1 MDKKAYNLKR
11 TFEQPIVMYEF
22 TDKFR
27 INKGFRLDFW
37 ATFLIVWFILFLL
50 FWYLLQPVIMSIGG
64 LMFIY
69 FTVAPYYITK
79 YIVKLKQDGKKLFFF
94 LWDFVIFVFNVQLR
108 KVKLSYDE
116 EVEVKSRLLCKM
128 LYNVFTISTYQN

>member
-50 FWYLLQPVIMSIGG
+50 FCYFG
-64 LMFIY
+64 IY
-69 FTVAPYYITK
+69 YS
-79 YIVKLKQDGKKLFFF
+79 L
-94 LWDFVIFVFNVQLR
+94 
-108 KVKLSYDE
+108 
-116 EVEVKSRLLCKM
+116 
-128 LYNVFTISTYQN
+128 

>member
-37 ATFLIVWFILFLL
+37 ATFLILWFILFLL

-116 EVEVKSRLLCKM
+116 EVEYHDKKIT
-128 LYNVFTISTYQN
+128 FK

>member
-37 ATFLIVWFILFLL
+37 ATFLIVWFI
-50 FWYLLQPVIMSIGG
+50 
-64 LMFIY
+64 
-69 FTVAPYYITK
+69 
-79 YIVKLKQDGKKLFFF
+79 
-94 LWDFVIFVFNVQLR
+94 
-108 KVKLSYDE
+108 
-116 EVEVKSRLLCKM
+116 
-128 LYNVFTISTYQN
+128 